1 MHKRNI
7 GEKIKIWAIVITTL
21 NILIALFLCLCANA
35 YGGLNDIGFIVTTMI
50 ICAFLWFFGI
60 MIIAFGQL
68 VSDNH
73 LMLEVQYKI
82 LASLDRIEK
91 GDKNE

>member
-21 NILIALFLCLCANA
+21 NILVALFLCICANV
-35 YGGLNDIGFIVTTMI
+35 YGGLNDNGLIVFSI
-50 ICAFLWFFGI
+50 ISCVSLWFLGKMI
-60 MIIAFGQL
+60 MAFGQL

-82 LASLDRIEK
+82 LASLNRIEK